1 MKIDRLLSLVNL
13 LAANDR
19 MTAKGLAERL
29 EVSKRTIYRDI
40 ETLNLAGIP
49 IISYSGVNGGYGVVE
64 GYKVNKHIFST
75 EDISTILTGLSAI
88 QSISPFTDISP
99 LLAKIAP
106 NTKIQQPQSDLLID
120 LSSWYTP
127 NKGKNKLNDLRQAI
141 ATQQIIIIQY
151 HSKKGYSK
159 RKVEPYK
166 LVFKASYW
174 YLYAFCLKRK
184 AFRLFKLTR
193 IQTYDLLDEGFELRP
208 LEDIKLTIESRLD
221 GLDSTVSSEVQ
232 QVVLTYEPKDKLSL
246 IDKFGAEFFK
256 EQEEH
261 TAVGTIVFPLINQ
274 EKTVDFI
281 LRFQDKVRVIEPP
294 ILVDAVKEKIEQ
306 MYFLYES

>member
-13 LAANDR
+13 LTENDR
-19 MTAKGLAERL
+19 MTAKGLSERL

-49 IISYSGVNGGYGVVE
+49 IISYSGIRGGYGIVE
-64 GYKVNKHIFST
+64 GYKVSKHIFST

-88 QSISPFTDISP
+88 QSISSSSDISP

-106 NTKIQQPQSDLLID
+106 TTSLQQPQSDLLID
-120 LSSWYTP
+120 LSSWFTL
-127 NKGKNKLNDLRQAI
+127 NEGKNKLNDLREAI
-141 ATQQIIIIQY
+141 AMQRIIVIQY
-151 HSKKGYSK
+151 HSKKGYSE

-166 LVFKASYW
+166 LVFKASHW
-174 YLYAFCLKRK
+174 YLYGFCLKRK

-193 IQTYDLLDEGFELRP
+193 IQTYELLDEGFEPRP
-208 LEDIKLTIESRLD
+208 LEAIKLTI
-221 GLDSTVSSEVQ
+221 DSENDYLEAMVLPASQ
-232 QVVLTYEPKDKLSL
+232 QVVLTYDQKDKLYL
-246 IDKFGAEFFK
+246 IDKLGAEFFE
-256 EQEEH
+256 EQDKAS
-261 TAVGTIVFPLINQ
+261 AVGTIVFPLIDQ

-294 ILVDAVKEKIEQ
+294 IIVEAVKSKIEQ
-306 MYFLYES
+306 MYFLYKS

>member
-49 IISYSGVNGGYGVVE
+49 IVSYSGISGGYGIVE

-88 QSISPFTDISP
+88 QSISTSANISP

-120 LSSWYTP
+120 LSSWFTP
-127 NKGKNKLNDLRQAI
+127 NEGKNKLNDLRQAI
-141 ATQQIIIIQY
+141 AMQRLIVIQY
-151 HSKKGYSK
+151 HSKKGYSE
-159 RKVEPYK
+159 RKIEPYK
-166 LVFKASYW
+166 LVFKASHW
-174 YLYAFCLKRK
+174 YLYGFCLKRK

-193 IQTYDLLDEGFELRP
+193 IQTYDLLDEGFEPRP
-208 LEDIKLTIESRLD
+208 LEVIKLTVESRIDDLE
-221 GLDSTVSSEVQ
+221 SMVTPETQ
-232 QVVLTYEPKDKLSL
+232 QVILTYEQKDKLYL
-246 IDKFGAEFFK
+246 IDKLGAEFFE
-256 EQEEH
+256 EQDEA
-261 TAVGTIVFPLINQ
+261 TAVGTIVFPLFNQ

-294 ILVDAVKEKIEQ
+294 IIVEAVKAKIEK
-306 MYFLYES
+306 MYFFYKS